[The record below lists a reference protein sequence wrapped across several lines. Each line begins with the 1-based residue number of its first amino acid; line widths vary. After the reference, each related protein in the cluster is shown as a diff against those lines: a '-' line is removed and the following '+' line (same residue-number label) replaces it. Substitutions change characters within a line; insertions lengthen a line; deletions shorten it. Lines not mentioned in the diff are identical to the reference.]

1 MGWGGVWG
9 RCGYTA
15 GRTASC
21 IAALS
26 SSVIIAL
33 ARSTQSAL
41 DICWSE
47 KPTLG
52 RAVCRGVVGREPCGV
67 RSGVRTCGICGRERG
82 PLLLFH
88 L

>member
-1 MGWGGVWG
+1 MGWGGAG
-9 RCGYTA
+9 LEGA
-15 GRTASC
+15 GRTASA
-21 IAALS
+21 ISFLS

-41 DICWSE
+41 DSVGWSE

-67 RSGVRTCGICGRERG
+67 RICGVCGRERG